1 MHRDMMQ
8 TIGVNDMGRKILLLA
23 AAGLIVA
30 VSQSGPVNAAPKHGV
45 CSRAA
50 AESLTG
56 KHRIS
61 DRRAKRLTGATIVRQ
76 IKPGQGVTMDY
87 RRERVTI
94 ETNPRTGR
102 IVRAMCG

>member
-1 MHRDMMQ
+1 
-8 TIGVNDMGRKILLLA
+8 MGRKILFFA
-23 AAGLIVA
+23 AAGLMVA
-30 VSQSGPVNAAPKHGV
+30 VSQSGSVDAAPKPGV
-45 CSRAA
+45 CNRAA
-50 AESLTG
+50 AEALAG

-87 RRERVTI
+87 RQERVTI
-94 ETNPRTGR
+94 ETNPKTGR